1 MKLCCSCKSPVGKG
15 LPHECNLHSLRK
27 NLLAMCEDSDKR
39 TKDIVAGDL
48 LRAEVQNYDGKREVS
63 LSTRG
68 PNPLLVRVGSSIE
81 TIPAFTSQLSTLLL
95 SLGCSNKK
103 MVHEIIPFI
112 RSVLGKKIG

>member
-1 MKLCCSCKSPVGKG
+1 
-15 LPHECNLHSLRK
+15 
-27 NLLAMCEDSDKR
+27 MCEDSDKR